1 MEQIIASGNAGMAA
15 REQTSP
21 LESWRKEQ
29 YFEVHQKIVAC
40 GRIAGENL
48 LQMAQQLKR
57 MRDEK
62 LYEEAGYATF
72 ESYTESELNLR
83 KSQAYKYINVL
94 ESMGEE
100 YMRENGALG
109 ISKMNLLASLSD
121 EERKEVQA
129 AESATVAQLKEQ
141 IRLLR
146 SEAEEKD
153 SRIAELEF
161 NQAAEGMTENSTRV
175 ENSDA
180 AETAREEAER
190 ALAHARETLEESN
203 AKLEKLKSER
213 DALREKLKNQPVKEV
228 ENASTAAE
236 RDEARAALAER
247 EEEVRRLQKQLQIAG
262 NAVLSEFKVRFA
274 AWQQEGDALFALLGR
289 MNEELRE
296 KSRAALA
303 AVLGRWQA

>member
-29 YFEVHQKIVAC
+29 YYEVHQKIVAC

-153 SRIAELEF
+153 SWIAELEF

-180 AETAREEAER
+180 AEKARKEAER
-190 ALAHARETLEESN
+190 ALADARKVIEETN
-203 AKLEKLKSER
+203 AKLEKLRKER
-213 DALREKLKNQPVKEV
+213 DAQRPPVKEV
-228 ENASTAAE
+228 ENAATAAE
-236 RDEARAALAER
+236 RDEARAALAEK
-247 EEEVRRLQKQLQIAG
+247 EEEVLRLQKQLQIAG
-262 NAVLSEFKVRFA
+262 NTVLSEFKVRFA
-274 AWQQEGDALFALLGR
+274 AWQQEGDALFGLLGR
-289 MNEELRE
+289 MDEELRE

>member
-109 ISKMNLLASLSD
+109 ITKMNLLASLSD

-129 AESATVAQLKEQ
+129 AESATVAELKEQ
-141 IRLLR
+141 IRQLR

-175 ENSDA
+175 EKSDE
-180 AETAREEAER
+180 AEKARKEAER
-190 ALAHARETLEESN
+190 ALADARKVIEETN
-203 AKLEKLKSER
+203 AKLEELRKER
-213 DALREKLKNQPVKEV
+213 DAQRPPVKEV
-228 ENASTAAE
+228 ENAATAAE
-236 RDEARAALAER
+236 RDKARAALAEK
-247 EEEVRRLQKQLQIAG
+247 EAEVLLLQKQLQIAG
-262 NAVLSEFKVRFA
+262 NAELSEFKVRFT

-289 MNEELRE
+289 MDEELRE

>member
-29 YFEVHQKIVAC
+29 YYEVHQKIVAC

-180 AETAREEAER
+180 AEKARKEAER
-190 ALAHARETLEESN
+190 ALADARKVIEETN
-203 AKLEKLKSER
+203 AKLEKLRSER
-213 DALREKLKNQPVKEV
+213 DVQRPPVKEV
-228 ENASTAAE
+228 ENAATAAE

-274 AWQQEGDALFALLGR
+274 AWQQEGDALFGLLGR
-289 MNEELRE
+289 MDEELRE
-296 KSRAALA
+296 KSRVALA